1 MDNQKWYI
9 WIMEYL
15 FSNKIYTLWIHETM
29 WMNIRIFLLGK
40 GSQAQKSVYSMIL
53 SVKTL
58 EFLQWQKAYQ
68 WLYKIKVEGNNYCLG
83 DKETLEVMEI
93 FGILIVVLVSPMCI
107 FIKIHQTVQLKLHF
121 MIKMSCFKLTSIKLF
136 F

>member
-1 MDNQKWYI
+1 
-9 WIMEYL
+9 
-15 FSNKIYTLWIHETM
+15 M

-107 FIKIHQTVQLKLHF
+107 FIKIHQIVHF
-121 MIKMSCFKLTSIKLF
+121 K
-136 F
+136 